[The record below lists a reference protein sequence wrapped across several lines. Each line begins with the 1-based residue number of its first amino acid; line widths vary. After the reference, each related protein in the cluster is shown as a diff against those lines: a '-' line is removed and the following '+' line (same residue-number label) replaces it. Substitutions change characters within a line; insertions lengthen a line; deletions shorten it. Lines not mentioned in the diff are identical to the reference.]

1 MSARRGHDTA
11 GTASAEG
18 RRDATRD
25 RRDIRADAR
34 CGSSNACVSC
44 RSPDRS
50 AACVAATALARRRR
64 DGQAPGPH
72 RAHGLHVRPDTNRD
86 DRALPSVRVGSPID
100 GQKNGPPVRPGRP
113 VEKNR
118 RHRIRERRRSVPT
131 RRRRRIAPTR
141 TSVEDNVPCIPRT
154 GHARLDGDGG
164 STRGRPGRTRSRVA
178 VIDLGWRPGAA
189 R

>member
-18 RRDATRD
+18 RRDATRG
-25 RRDIRADAR
+25 RRDIRWMRAAAHR
-34 CGSSNACVSC
+34 MRVC
-44 RSPDRS
+44 RVAPPDRS
-50 AACVAATALARRRR
+50 AACVAATALSRRRR
-64 DGQAPGPH
+64 DRQAPGPH

-86 DRALPSVRVGSPID
+86 DRTLPSVRRGSPID

-141 TSVEDNVPCIPRT
+141 TSVEDSVPCIPRT

-164 STRGRPGRTRSRVA
+164 STHGRPGRVRSRVA
-178 VIDLGWRPGAA
+178 VIDLGWRPVAA